1 MEERFM
7 TVRVGIN
14 GFGRIGRQ
22 SLKALIER
30 APEIEVVAVN
40 DLVDTAMNAL
50 LFKHDS
56 TYGAYEG
63 TVDHTDDSLIIDGR
77 EIRVLQVKDP
87 AQLPWRDLGADVVL
101 ESTGLFTDAE
111 KARAHLDAGARK
123 VIISAP
129 AKNEDITV
137 VLGVNE
143 KAYDPQKHHIISNA
157 SCTTNCLAPAAKV
170 VHDTFGIRR
179 GLMNTIHSYT
189 NDQRILDVAHKDPR
203 RARAAGQNIIPTT
216 TGAAKALA
224 LVIPDLKGRFDGFS
238 LRVPTPTVSV
248 VDFTAELERDATV
261 ESVNDAF
268 RRAEEGELKGIL
280 GVSDEPLVSTD
291 YRGDSRSSIID
302 SLSTMVLEGRMVK
315 VISWYDNEWGYSC
328 RVADVIRYV
337 AERLDGASAPRAP
350 REAVRRGS

>member
-1 MEERFM
+1 M

-22 SLKALIER
+22 SLKAILER
-30 APEIEVVAVN
+30 APEVEVVAVN
-40 DLVDTAMNAL
+40 DLVDVELNAL

-63 TVDHTDDSLIIDGR
+63 TVDHTDDALIIDGR
-77 EIRVLQVKDP
+77 EIKVLQVKDP
-87 AQLPWRDLGADVVL
+87 ATLPWRDLGVDIVL
-101 ESTGLFTDAE
+101 ESTGIFTDAE
-111 KARAHLDAGARK
+111 KARAHLDAGAKK

-129 AKNEDITV
+129 AKGEDITV
-137 VLGVNE
+137 VLGVNDD
-143 KAYDPQKHHIISNA
+143 KYDPASHHIISNA

-170 VHDTFGIRR
+170 VHDLLGIER

-224 LVIPDLKGRFDGFS
+224 LVIPDLKGKFDGFS

-248 VDFTAELERDATV
+248 VDFTAEVSRATSA
-261 ESVNDAF
+261 EELNDAF
-268 RRAEEGELKGIL
+268 RAAAEGPMQGIL

-291 YRGDSRSSIID
+291 FRGDDRSSIID
-302 SLSTMVLEGRMVK
+302 SLSTMVLGGTMVK
-315 VISWYDNEWGYSC
+315 VIAWYDNEWGSSSRC
-328 RVADVIRYV
+328 ADLVKLVA
-337 AERLDGASAPRAP
+337 AKLPAGAGAA
-350 REAVRRGS
+350 A